1 LTEAPKASGILAV
14 PNVSE
19 GRDAELIER
28 LESAFA
34 KGSAVLDRHSDAT
47 HNRTVFSLVPNDGR
61 AAETLASGAREAI
74 ATIDLSNYEG
84 EHPHIGALDV
94 APVIY
99 LRPESR
105 EAARAQALE
114 TAGEIG
120 ELGVPVFLYG
130 ELASV
135 PERRE
140 RAYFRSGGPSA
151 LAARM
156 ERRELES
163 DFGPSAPHSTAGAT
177 LVTARPPLAAFNME
191 FEGMT
196 LTQAKA
202 VAAALRESGGGRP
215 GVRAIALSL
224 SDHRTQI
231 STNVH
236 DPVAIPLAEVVARA
250 RDLADAHAGV
260 IRCAEI
266 VGLVPRAALE
276 QFPADVPIPGFE
288 RAHGVI
294 EERLEALTRDGA

>member
-1 LTEAPKASGILAV
+1 LSGAPKAPGLLAV
-14 PNVSE
+14 PNVSA
-19 GRDAELIER
+19 GRDVDVIPR

-34 KGSAVLDRHSDAT
+34 EGSTVLDKHSDAT
-47 HNRTVFSLVPNDGR
+47 HNRTVFSLLPNDGL
-61 AAETLASGAREAI
+61 AAATLAHGAREAI
-74 ATIDLSNYEG
+74 AAIDLSSHRG

-99 LRPESR
+99 LSLDSR
-105 EAARAQALE
+105 DAARSEALAA
-114 TAGEIG
+114 AGEIA
-120 ELGVPVFLYG
+120 EQGVPVFFYG

-140 RAYFRSGGPSA
+140 RSYFRSGGPSA

-156 ERRELES
+156 ESGEL
-163 DFGPSAPHSTAGAT
+163 DPDLGPPAPHRTAGAT

-202 VAAALRESGGGRP
+202 VAAGLRESGGGRP
-215 GVRAIALSL
+215 GVRAIGLSL

-250 RDLADAHAGV
+250 RDLSEPHAGV
-260 IRCAEI
+260 IRGAEI
-266 VGLVPRAALE
+266 VGLVPRAALDG
-276 QFPADVPIPGFE
+276 FPQDVPIPGFE
-288 RAHGVI
+288 RTHGVI
-294 EERLEALTRDGA
+294 EERLAALAH